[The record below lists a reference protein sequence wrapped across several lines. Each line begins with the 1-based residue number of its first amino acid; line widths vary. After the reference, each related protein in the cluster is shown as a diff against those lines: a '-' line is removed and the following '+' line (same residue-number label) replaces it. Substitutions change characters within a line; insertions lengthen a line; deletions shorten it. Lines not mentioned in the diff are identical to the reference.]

1 MDFEP
6 ELPKTTNTRYKCAAC
21 YKQYKKK
28 EHLVEHIN
36 VSFHS
41 VHQPR
46 CGVCKKHFKSF
57 ESQREHVTG
66 PLAKENCKTVFSE
79 QGCDLCLKIFDSPN
93 SLSAHKYMCRLS
105 APVPLVTMMERCE
118 EFKHDI
124 NSSNEYHVGDGTE
137 AIALDC
143 EMVAGGSDG
152 SLDLCARVC
161 LIDEDETILFHT
173 YVQPQYPVVNYRYEV
188 TGLTEEHLRDGMPL
202 QKVQDKVLQ
211 ILYNGKTKLLVGHSV
226 ENDLDCLRMNYPDYL
241 LRDTANYH
249 PLMKTNLVSHPL
261 KYLTRTYLGYDIQS
275 GFHDPYEDCVSAM
288 RLYKRFCA
296 LDHQKEG
303 NVASLAMLC
312 AKDIPGSFDSWET
325 DKLEKMT
332 LDDLYEM
339 SRPNYKCWC
348 LDSVQ
353 AMQPQH

>member
-1 MDFEP
+1 MEIIIPTLFFT
-6 ELPKTTNTRYKCAAC
+6 LHTLQYKCVAC

-66 PLAKENCKTVFSE
+66 PLAKENCKRVFSE
-79 QGCDLCLKIFDSPN
+79 QGCDLCLKIFDSPI

-124 NSSNEYHVGDGTE
+124 NSSNKYHVGDGTE

-211 ILYNGKTKLLVGHSV
+211 ILYNGKTKLLVGHSL
-226 ENDLDCLRMNYPDYL
+226 ENELDCLRINYPDYL
-241 LRDTANYH
+241 LRYKSFCFSSVILFLRYVNH
-249 PLMKTNLVSHPL
+249 EHSVSIVFL
-261 KYLTRTYLGYDIQS
+261 D
-275 GFHDPYEDCVSAM
+275 HDPYEDCVSAM

-332 LDDLYEM
+332 VDELYEM

-348 LDSVQ
+348 LDSAQ